1 MEQMPFIHELAA
13 KRISLFQFYVD
24 FELQLVLCV
33 CVYFMILLCQT

>member
-13 KRISLFQFYVD
+13 KRILLFHFYVD

-33 CVYFMILLCQT
+33 CVCIL